1 MIVSVGK
8 TFSLKLFTR
17 KNELLRTHMCTP
29 CTCADVQTDVLK
41 IFEIFSI
48 LVAKR

>member
-1 MIVSVGK
+1 MTVSVCE

-17 KNELLRTHMCTP
+17 KNELLRTHMCTT
-29 CTCADVQTDVLK
+29 CTCAGVKTDVLK

-48 LVAKR
+48 LVAKG